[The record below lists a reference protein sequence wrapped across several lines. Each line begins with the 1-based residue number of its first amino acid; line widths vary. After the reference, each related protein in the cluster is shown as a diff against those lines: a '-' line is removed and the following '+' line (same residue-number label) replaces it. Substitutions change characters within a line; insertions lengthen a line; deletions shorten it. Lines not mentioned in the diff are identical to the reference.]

1 MRTVVVASV
10 HQQLMASS
18 NNTKV
23 VGMLRFNIDSEV
35 DSTRVVGA
43 QWVPGHA
50 GQYFVVGHL
59 SGRVYLYNKVRAK
72 CPIHIK
78 FYPCL
83 MVQHLGMPSFE
94 YDDPEQCGCSVAVL
108 RQMLRAGS
116 CQYANP
122 EELPDVIHL
131 TDSSLPKQRSA
142 AGVRHDDW

>member
-43 QWVPGHA
+43 QWVSGHA

-72 CPIHIK
+72 CPVHTKIC
-78 FYPCL
+78 PCL
-83 MVQHLGMPSFE
+83 MVQHSGAPSSD
-94 YDDPEQCGCSVAVL
+94 YDGPEQCGCSVAVL
-108 RQMLRAGS
+108 RQMLHAGS
-116 CQYANP
+116 CQFANP
-122 EELPDVIHL
+122 EELPEVIHL
-131 TDSSLPKQRSA
+131 TDSSLPEHRSA
-142 AGVRHDDW
+142 AGLRHDK

>member
-1 MRTVVVASV
+1 MKSSSVRTVVVASV

-59 SGRVYLYNKVRAK
+59 SGRVYLYNKVRARS
-72 CPIHIK
+72 PIHIK
-78 FYPCL
+78 SCPCL
-83 MVQHLGMPSFE
+83 M
-94 YDDPEQCGCSVAVL
+94 A
-108 RQMLRAGS
+108 
-116 CQYANP
+116 
-122 EELPDVIHL
+122 
-131 TDSSLPKQRSA
+131 
-142 AGVRHDDW
+142 